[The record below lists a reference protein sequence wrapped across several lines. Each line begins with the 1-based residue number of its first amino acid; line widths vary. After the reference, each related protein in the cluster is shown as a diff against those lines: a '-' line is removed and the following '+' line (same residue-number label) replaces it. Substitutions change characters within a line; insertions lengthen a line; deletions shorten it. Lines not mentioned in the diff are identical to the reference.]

1 MQVENTNP
9 PRALNWPNRI
19 SLARLLLVGPFAVL
33 LINQQPWPWARH
45 AAMAV
50 FAVMAVSDLVDG
62 MLARRMGAMTRLGAI
77 LDPLADKVLVIFS
90 VVLLSMDAVGAA
102 GYRLPNWVT
111 VAVVGKDLWV
121 IAGTLVVY
129 LVTDRLRVR
138 PTIAGKAST
147 LGQLLLVGYA
157 LSAADVARLSP
168 PAAHWGIIAGSW
180 AVAALSVIAIISY
193 TRLGLAFVSTEGKLL
208 ENPSGKPPGQQE
220 PTGKESDRVQHD

>member
-1 MQVENTNP
+1 MRGDNPNP

-45 AAMAV
+45 AALGIFV
-50 FAVMAVSDLVDG
+50 VMAVSDLVDG

-77 LDPLADKVLVIFS
+77 LDPLADKVLVISS
-90 VVLLSMDAVGAA
+90 VVLLSMDAGGAA

-138 PTIAGKAST
+138 PSMAGKAST
-147 LGQLLLVGYA
+147 LGQLLLVGYT
-157 LSAADVARLSP
+157 LVAADVAEVSP
-168 PAAHWGIIAGSW
+168 RAARWGIIAGSW

-193 TRLGLAFVSTEGKLL
+193 TRLGLAFVLAEGKLL
-208 ENPSGKPPGQQE
+208 ENSSDKPPGQQKR
-220 PTGKESDRVQHD
+220 PGKESNRVQHD